1 MSSKRATKRQNAS
14 LQALVDAETIE
25 GCQARESYAQERL
38 YGLCH
43 ARIYHLMV
51 RMVGL
56 QDAADLT
63 QQIFLQAF
71 RKIDQYAGQSKFETW
86 FYRLAINEAL
96 QYLRKTRR
104 RSHLSLTQEPMC
116 QNQPEQNR
124 RDMKELLEEAL
135 SRLEPEVLS
144 VFILHEVEKLTYRE
158 IAEVKKIAEGTV
170 GSRMNRARRELKQH
184 LTDLGWEP

>member
-1 MSSKRATKRQNAS
+1 MSSKRATTRQNAA

-25 GCQARESYAQERL
+25 GCQAGESHAQERL

>member
-1 MSSKRATKRQNAS
+1 
-14 LQALVDAETIE
+14 
-25 GCQARESYAQERL
+25 
-38 YGLCH
+38 
-43 ARIYHLMV
+43 MV

-124 RDMKELLEEAL
+124 RDMKELLDEAL

>member
-1 MSSKRATKRQNAS
+1 
-14 LQALVDAETIE
+14 E
-25 GCQARESYAQERL
+25 GCQARESHAQERL

-63 QQIFLQAF
+63 QQIFLQTF

>member
-1 MSSKRATKRQNAS
+1 
-14 LQALVDAETIE
+14 
-25 GCQARESYAQERL
+25 
-38 YGLCH
+38 
-43 ARIYHLMV
+43 MV

>member
-1 MSSKRATKRQNAS
+1 MSSKRATTRQNAA
-14 LQALVDAETIE
+14 LQVLVDAETIE
-25 GCQARESYAQERL
+25 GCQAGESHAQERL